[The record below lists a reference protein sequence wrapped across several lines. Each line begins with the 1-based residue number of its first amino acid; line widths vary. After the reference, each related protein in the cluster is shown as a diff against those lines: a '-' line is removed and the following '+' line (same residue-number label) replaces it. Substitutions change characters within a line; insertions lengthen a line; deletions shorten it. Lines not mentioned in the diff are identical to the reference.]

1 MAVMELLVLFLVGL
15 ATTATA
21 TVWVQLGGDIEGE
34 GASDNAGS
42 ANAISLSANG
52 SRVAMGA

>member
-1 MAVMELLVLFLVGL
+1 MELLVLFLVGL

-21 TVWVQLGGDIEGE
+21 TVWVQVGGDIEGE

-42 ANAISLSANG
+42 ANAVSLSANG